1 MVLWDVACLQ
11 IKIKADHIFLWM
23 WLRGSNVILKKDDSW
38 REKEEKKKK
47 SPVWCKL
54 SVGVDEHSY
63 ILQL

>member
-1 MVLWDVACLQ
+1 
-11 IKIKADHIFLWM
+11 M

-47 SPVWCKL
+47 VQVWCKL